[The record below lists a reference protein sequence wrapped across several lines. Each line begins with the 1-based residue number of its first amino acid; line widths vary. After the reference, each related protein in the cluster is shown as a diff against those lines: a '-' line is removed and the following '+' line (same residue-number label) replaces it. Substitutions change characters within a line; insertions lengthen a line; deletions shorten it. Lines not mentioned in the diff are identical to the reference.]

1 MMEFKD
7 CLRELMEANGG
18 MTAQNIMEIAQRI
31 RKIKPDVSPQYF
43 QALLRGQPP
52 TDDERWAISQVLEPE
67 SERWMSRIWRLEDD
81 ERRRVAK
88 YAYSETQNE
97 GLATAFVDFVLA
109 EASFR
114 DGELPESELGILF
127 SEFRSVRS
135 LEDEIDLFE
144 LKV

>member
-1 MMEFKD
+1 MMEFKE
-7 CLRELMEANGG
+7 CLRELVVANGG
-18 MTAQNIMEIAQRI
+18 ITAENVLEIAQRI
-31 RKIKPDVSPQYF
+31 RKIKADFSPQYF
-43 QALLRGQPP
+43 QGLLRGQPP
-52 TDDERWAISQVLEPE
+52 TDDDRWALSQVLEPE
-67 SERWMSRIWRLEDD
+67 SERWMSRIWRLEDYD
-81 ERRRVAK
+81 RRRIAK
-88 YAYSETQNE
+88 YAYSETRNE